1 MARLLVSVRSE
12 VEARAALAGGAA
24 IIDVKEP
31 SRGSLGMAS
40 TSVWAAVRRAVP
52 TSMIVS
58 VALGELINWIAP
70 RRRTIE
76 ERCWDG
82 IDFRKLGLAHAGPS
96 WRDQWRE
103 LRARINGESSAR
115 PGGAPLW
122 VAVAYLD
129 WEAARAPDPESVI
142 GEAAAIGDC
151 LGVLFDTWDKSR
163 RIDFDLRAA
172 RWIVQAKEVGRFVAL
187 AGSLDEPAIRRL
199 RPLKPDIFAV
209 RGAACRGGDRNAP
222 IDRDR
227 VARLVDAVSSG
238 G

>member
-1 MARLLVSVRSE
+1 VARLLVSVRSE
-12 VEARAALAGGAA
+12 DEARAALDGGAA

-31 SRGSLGMAS
+31 SRGSLGMAPC
-40 TSVWAAVRRAVP
+40 SVWRAVREAVP
-52 TSMIVS
+52 PTTIVS
-58 VALGELINWIAP
+58 VALGELNDWIVR

-76 ERCWDG
+76 GTDWDG
-82 IDFRKLGLAHAGPS
+82 IGFRKLGLGQADPC

-103 LRARINGESSAR
+103 LRERFRGESSDR

-163 RIDFDLRAA
+163 RIEYDRKAV
-172 RWIVQAKEVGRFVAL
+172 RWIVRAKEAGRFVAL
-187 AGSLDEPAIRRL
+187 AGSLGEAAIRRL
-199 RPLKPDIFAV
+199 RPLNPDIFAV

-222 IDRDR
+222 VDRDR
-227 VARLVDAVSSG
+227 VARLAEAVG
-238 G
+238 QPE